1 MVAIATEAIATTPI
15 KFYIFTFWNLL
26 VGMSAIGT
34 AVPTILVVCLVA
46 ALYAFYHS
54 KQLIDAN
61 PFLDKHLTKRG
72 LDKPPLWLYYDTSDV
87 NSRWWYDFGARSSR
101 ALNLPFLNLCYETLV
116 TQNSD
121 HYRIEV
127 ITGLTGVAALLGTLP
142 SGLQNPLTTVN
153 ESQLNWIRAA
163 ILAKYGGLWVSPYT
177 VCLQPFK
184 PLGQQTIT
192 FYGTDLEETYAGKE
206 GTALPG
212 FRCIACPQPTPEA
225 PNQFFIEWEQLCRN
239 RIEAVKGGQ
248 QIRGDAK
255 WDWVALTAKYPG
267 VEVDFAAECGRK
279 KGGRRIELED
289 LLATGTEGV
298 LPFPVPSCAV
308 YVPIS
313 WPELRDRELFGW
325 FLRLSEDQVMASDLA
340 ITYLFQQGLQ
350 RPVRVL

>member
-1 MVAIATEAIATTPI
+1 
-15 KFYIFTFWNLL
+15 
-26 VGMSAIGT
+26 MSATGT
-34 AVPTILVVCLVA
+34 IVPIILVVCLVA

-54 KQLIDAN
+54 KQLIEDN
-61 PFLDKHLTKRG
+61 PFLDKNLTKRG
-72 LDKPPLWLYYDTSDV
+72 LEKPPLWLYYDTSDV

-101 ALNLPFLNLCYETLV
+101 ALNLPFLNLCYDTIV
-116 TQNSD
+116 TQNSE

-127 ITGLTGVAALLGTLP
+127 ITGLTGVASLLGGLP
-142 SGLQNPLTTVN
+142 SGLQNPLLTVN

-212 FRCIACPQPTPEA
+212 FRCIACPQPTPKA

-340 ITYLFQQGLQ
+340 ITYLFQRGLQ
-350 RPVRVL
+350 AL

>member
-1 MVAIATEAIATTPI
+1 
-15 KFYIFTFWNLL
+15 
-26 VGMSAIGT
+26 MSAIGT

>member
-1 MVAIATEAIATTPI
+1 
-15 KFYIFTFWNLL
+15 
-26 VGMSAIGT
+26 MSAV
-34 AVPTILVVCLVA
+34 VPTILVVCLVA

-54 KQLIDAN
+54 KQMIDAN
-61 PFLDKHLTKRG
+61 PFLDKNLTKRG
-72 LDKPPLWLYYDTSDV
+72 LEKPPLWLYYDTSDV

-101 ALNLPFLNLCYETLV
+101 ALNLPFLNLCYDTIV
-116 TQNSD
+116 TQNSE

-127 ITGLTGVAALLGTLP
+127 ITGLTGVAALLGGPQALP

-153 ESQLNWIRAA
+153 QAHLNWIRAA
-163 ILAKYGGLWVSPYT
+163 ILARYGGLWVSPTT

-184 PLGQQTIT
+184 PLVVEGKSTGLIT

-212 FRCIACPQPTPEA
+212 FRCIACPAVSKEVPASPL
-225 PNQFFIEWEQLCRN
+225 FIEWEQLCRY
-239 RIEAVKGGQ
+239 RLDTMKGGQ
-248 QIRGDAK
+248 EIRGDAK

-267 VEVDFAAECGRK
+267 VEVDAAAECGRK

-289 LLATGTEGV
+289 LLATGTEGD
-298 LPFPVPSCAV
+298 LPFPVLPCAV

-325 FLRLSEDQVMASDLA
+325 FLRMSEDQILASDLA
-340 ITYLFQQGLQ
+340 ITYLFQRGLQ
-350 RPVRVL
+350 SPF

>member
-1 MVAIATEAIATTPI
+1 
-15 KFYIFTFWNLL
+15 
-26 VGMSAIGT
+26 MSAIGT

-101 ALNLPFLNLCYETLV
+101 ALNLPFLNLCYDTIV
-116 TQNSD
+116 TQNSE

-127 ITGLTGVAALLGTLP
+127 ITGLTGVASLLGGLP
-142 SGLQNPLTTVN
+142 SGLQNPLLTVN

-212 FRCIACPQPTPEA
+212 FRCIACPQPTPKA

-340 ITYLFQQGLQ
+340 ITYLFQRGLQ
-350 RPVRVL
+350 AL

>member
-1 MVAIATEAIATTPI
+1 
-15 KFYIFTFWNLL
+15 
-26 VGMSAIGT
+26 MSAIGT

-101 ALNLPFLNLCYETLV
+101 ALNLPFLNLCYDTIV
-116 TQNSD
+116 TQNSE

-127 ITGLTGVAALLGTLP
+127 ITGLTGVASLLGGLP
-142 SGLQNPLTTVN
+142 SGLQNPLLTVN

-340 ITYLFQQGLQ
+340 ITYLFQRGLQ
-350 RPVRVL
+350 AL